1 MRAHKC
7 ITEMKESFGYNFN
20 GIGHLEMELMTK
32 HLLEGLKENRVKMP
46 VVDISNRLGFTVYQF
61 PFDKEGCLKPV
72 KAFFGINAE
81 FSMNENSNYFLI
93 EKNMSNEDKRFF
105 IAYLLAH
112 YLIDID
118 ERHTDF
124 YKLEVTKQDI
134 TNNPYTKLALT
145 LLMPEDIFRAQLEF
159 LQASYRVAHR
169 EKELNRK
176 FIIYKLS
183 RTFQVTPNMVRARM
197 IMLNISLEHRK
208 KMEDV
213 LKEDKTTTDE

>member
-7 ITEMKESFGYNFN
+7 ITEMKESFGYNFE
-20 GIGHLEMELMTK
+20 GIGQPEMELMVK
-32 HLLEGLKENRVKMP
+32 HMLEGLKENRVKMP
-46 VVDISNRLGFTVYQF
+46 VVDITNRLGFTVYQF
-61 PFDKEGCLKPV
+61 PFVKEGCQKPI

-105 IAYLLAH
+105 IAFLLAH

-118 ERHTDF
+118 ERHTEF

-134 TNNPYTKLALT
+134 KNNPYTKLALT
-145 LLMPEDIFRAQLEF
+145 ILMPEDIFRAQLEF

-169 EKELNRK
+169 ENELNPK
-176 FIIYKLS
+176 FIIYRLS
-183 RTFQVTPNMVRARM
+183 RTFQVTPNMIRARM
-197 IMLNISLEHRK
+197 IMLNISLVQKK
-208 KMEDV
+208 KMEEV
-213 LKEDKTTTDE
+213 LKDEETPTDE